1 MNWEIIGRIIAGA
14 LLIGRAVLA
23 VLHRDLGH
31 LHSRDIVLTPGLMV
45 ILTVFSVSALSSW
58 VAPASPFTKWL
69 DENLGITMLFG
80 YITVM
85 IAIFFALAWYGL
97 KEKIVLS
104 KDPAT
109 FEVEPNG

>member
-1 MNWEIIGRIIAGA
+1 MSWEIIGLIVAGL

-23 VLHRDLGH
+23 VMHRDLGH
-31 LHSRDIVLTPGLMV
+31 LHPRDIVLTPGLVV

-58 VAPASPFTKWL
+58 AAPVSRFTKWL

-85 IAIFFALAWYGL
+85 IAIFFALAWRGL
-97 KEKIVLS
+97 KEKSVLS

-109 FEVEPNG
+109 LEVEPNG